1 MKIDYSGIGINAAD
15 RVYQGS
21 RFSEVRD
28 AIFANPYQD
37 VWCMAEAPPLPTYK
51 VTLASVLRG
60 VLPFG
65 KRYVFRQAIERTV
78 DSHADLRW
86 GENGK
91 GFRRLLHPNGVCLTG
106 LWEITEPTRYSGY
119 FAQGSKGLRVAR
131 YPTCCTDPR
140 RARTRS
146 LAMWEKFFPTTD
158 PNHRQPLPTAS

>member
-1 MKIDYSGIGINAAD
+1 MKIDYSGIGIDAAD
-15 RVYQGS
+15 RAYGGS
-21 RFSEVRD
+21 RFSEVRE

-37 VWCMAEAPPLPTYK
+37 VWGTTEAPPLPTYQ

-91 GFRRLLHPNGVCLTG
+91 GFRRLLHPNGVCLT
-106 LWEITEPTRYSGY
+106 
-119 FAQGSKGLRVAR
+119 
-131 YPTCCTDPR
+131 
-140 RARTRS
+140 
-146 LAMWEKFFPTTD
+146 
-158 PNHRQPLPTAS
+158 